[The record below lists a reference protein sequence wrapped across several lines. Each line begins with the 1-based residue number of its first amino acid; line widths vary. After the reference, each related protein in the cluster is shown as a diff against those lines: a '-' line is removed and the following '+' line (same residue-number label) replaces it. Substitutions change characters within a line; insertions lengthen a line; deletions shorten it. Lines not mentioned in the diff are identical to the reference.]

1 MIKRYPFLFVFL
13 LFTLNAFSQKP
24 VILTSDKPGWH
35 RIGELTMDEEADTA
49 AAEIIGADA
58 FSAVKLKALKGD
70 VIIYEIDIYFEEG
83 KPQCTSLEKKLKEG
97 QQTKTILFKGGDRKV
112 RRIALIGRKISSG
125 DEKAEV
131 QLNGFRPPEKKR

>member
-1 MIKRYPFLFVFL
+1 MIKKYPFLFVFL

-49 AAEIIGADA
+49 DAEIIGADA
-58 FSAVKLKALKGD
+58 FSAVKIKAVKGD
-70 VIIYEIDIYFEEG
+70 VRIYEIDIYYEEG
-83 KPQCTSLEKKLKEG
+83 MPQCVPLEKKLKEG
-97 QQTKTILFKGGDRKV
+97 EQTKTVVFKGGNRKL
-112 RRIALIGRKISSG
+112 RRIALIGRKISGG

-131 QLNGFRPPEKKR
+131 QLNGFKPPEKKR